1 MERRPLTRTEIAR
14 LGGLTAADRLS
25 PEQRTARAM
34 KAGNAAR
41 DKLGRA
47 HYMRMALIKHGRL
60 PKPSTKKGAPAKGSP
75 NSANGAK

>member
-14 LGGLTAADRLS
+14 LGGLTAADNLS

-41 DKLGRA
+41 EKLGRA

-60 PKPSTKKGAPAKGSP
+60 PKTSTKKGAPAKGSP